1 MTIRGR
7 VALVTGAAGG
17 IGRATVAAL
26 MRDGYSVTAVDLAL
40 AALPCAFDAPLQ
52 QVSADMTDEAAVIRA
67 VSGCLEHFGA
77 LDCVVHLAG
86 AVGRGPLVEVAAS
99 DWRRLLEV
107 NLTSAFLLAKASHE
121 ALRARRGSL
130 VFMSSTNALNG
141 GSALSGPAYAVAKAG
156 IINLAR
162 YLAKEWGGDGI
173 RVNCVAPGPVDT
185 PMLARFPESTVDSLR
200 QSIPLGRVA
209 TADDVAA
216 SIAFLCSNQAS
227 YLTGTVMNVSG
238 GLVLD

>member
-1 MTIRGR
+1 MTNHGR

-26 MRDGYSVTAVDLAL
+26 MRDGYSVTAADVAL
-40 AALPCAFDAPLQ
+40 ADLPCAFEAPLQ
-52 QVSADMTDEAAVIRA
+52 QVSTDVTDEAAVARV
-67 VSGCLEHFGA
+67 VSGCVEHFGA

-86 AVGRGPLVEVAAS
+86 AVGQGPLVEVDAS

-107 NLTSAFLLAKASHE
+107 NLTSAFLLAKASHA
-121 ALRARRGSL
+121 ALRSGRGSL
-130 VFMSSTNALNG
+130 VLISSTNGLNG

-156 IINLAR
+156 IINLTR
-162 YLAKEWGGDGI
+162 YLAKEWGRDGI

-185 PMLARFPESTVDSLR
+185 PMLARLPESTVNSLR
-200 QSIPLGRVA
+200 QSIPLGRLA
-209 TADDVAA
+209 SPEDVAA
-216 SIAFLCSNQAS
+216 SIAFLCSREAA

>member
-1 MTIRGR
+1 MTNKGR

-26 MRDGYSVTAVDLAL
+26 MRDGYSVSAVDVAL
-40 AALPCAFDAPLQ
+40 AALPCTFDTPLQ
-52 QVSADMTDEAAVIRA
+52 QVSADVTDETDVARA
-67 VSGCLEHFGA
+67 VSGCVEHFGA

-86 AVGRGPLVEVAAS
+86 AVGKGPLVDVSAS

-107 NLTSAFLLAKASHE
+107 NLTSAFLLAKAAHQ

-130 VFMSSTNALNG
+130 VLISSTNARNG

-162 YLAKEWGGDGI
+162 YLAKEWAADGI

-185 PMLARFPESTVDSLR
+185 PMLARLSESTMDTLR
-200 QSIPLGRVA
+200 RSIPLGRVA
-209 TADDVAA
+209 TPDDVAA
-216 SIAFLCSNQAS
+216 SIAFLCSPQAA